1 MNLASIAFAYARRSP
16 FMTLLNVAL
25 LMLGVATMTLL
36 LLLSRA
42 LDERMQ
48 RDAQGIDLVVGA
60 KGSPMQL
67 ILAGVFQVDVPPG
80 NIPLAEVQKLRE
92 NRLVKQVIPISLGD
106 SYRGFRIVGTE
117 PPLVPH
123 YGATLASGRLW
134 RAPLEAVL
142 GSEVA
147 HASGLAI
154 GDSFAGTHGLVAG
167 GEEHSDNPYRV
178 VGILHSTGSVVDRLV
193 LTSLES
199 VWKIHEHEEVEHAGQ
214 AATVEG
220 TGPDAAPSGASK
232 AWAEP
237 SEREVTM
244 ALVQYATPLAV
255 ASLPRAID
263 RETSMQAA
271 SPAYESARLFSV
283 FGVGADV
290 LRGFAVVLVIAATLG
305 IFIAL
310 YQSMNERQFDIAI
323 MRTLGASRA
332 KVCSMLL
339 LESLF
344 LAAAG
349 ALAGIALAHA
359 ILASIGRWLPEAA
372 SLAYGASRLIPG
384 EAAVLALVLVAGV
397 LAALTPAWRAYRLD
411 VASVLAKG

>member
-1 MNLASIAFAYARRSP
+1 MNVASIAFAYTRRSP
-16 FMTLLNVAL
+16 LMTLLNVVL

-42 LDERMQ
+42 LDQRMQ
-48 RDAQGIDLVVGA
+48 RDAHGIDLVVGA

-117 PPLVPH
+117 PALIQH
-123 YGATLASGRLW
+123 YGATLAAGQLW
-134 RAPLEAVL
+134 QAPLEAVL

-147 HASGLAI
+147 RASGLAI
-154 GDSFAGTHGLVAG
+154 GDRFAGTHGLVAG

-199 VWKIHEHEEVEHAGQ
+199 VWKIHEHEELEHAGQ
-214 AATVEG
+214 ATTVEG
-220 TGPDAAPSGASK
+220 AGADAAQPDAPK
-232 AWAEP
+232 PWEEP
-237 SEREVTM
+237 SAREVTM

-344 LAAAG
+344 LAAVG
-349 ALAGIALAHA
+349 AVAGIVLAHA

-372 SLAYGASRLIPG
+372 SLAYGASTLIPG
-384 EAAVLALVLVAGV
+384 EAVVVALVLVAGV